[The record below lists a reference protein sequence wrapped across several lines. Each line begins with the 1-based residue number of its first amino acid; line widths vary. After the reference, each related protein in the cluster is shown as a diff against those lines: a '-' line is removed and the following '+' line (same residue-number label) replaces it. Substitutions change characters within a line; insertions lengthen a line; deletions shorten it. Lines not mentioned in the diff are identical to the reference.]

1 MQVTAAKYSPGTG
14 YFLSQ
19 LPWRSLL
26 AELPSWQAD
35 GDKRENCMTSSLG
48 LVGDLDDVDLIEDVE
63 AAFGVRLGDDEIERC
78 STVGHLFELIE
89 ARLPD
94 MPSGKS
100 CATAMCFYRLRRAL
114 QPHSAIALKPKTSI
128 AALETVPVRKLHE
141 IIETECGLRPPEQ
154 IITLWGCL
162 ALLLV
167 LALPFGLFA
176 IGMPW
181 WVALPSAAIGI
192 GLYRLAPI
200 QLPGEVEKFGD
211 LVRIVA
217 SRSIGALAGQGARLG
232 PKEAWQAFTDVLSDH
247 TQLSKDEIGPE
258 TLLLAPKKVVA

>member
-1 MQVTAAKYSPGTG
+1 
-14 YFLSQ
+14 
-19 LPWRSLL
+19 
-26 AELPSWQAD
+26 
-35 GDKRENCMTSSLG
+35 MTTSLG
-48 LVGDLDDVDLIEDVE
+48 LAGDLDDVDLIEDVE
-63 AAFGVRLGDDEIERC
+63 AAFGVRLGDDEIEQC

-94 MPSGKS
+94 LPSGRT

-114 QPHSAIALKPKTSI
+114 QPHSVIALKPKTSI
-128 AALETVPVRKLHE
+128 GALGSLPVLQLHR
-141 IIETECGLRPPEQ
+141 IIETECGLRPPPQ
-154 IITLWGCL
+154 YITFWGCL

-167 LALPFGLFA
+167 LALPLGLFA

-181 WVALPSAAIGI
+181 WVDLPSAALGI

-200 QLPGEVEKFGD
+200 QLPGEVETFGD
-211 LVRIVA
+211 LVKIVS

-247 TQLSKDEIGPE
+247 TQLSKDRILAE
-258 TLLLAPKKVVA
+258 TLLLAPK

>member
-1 MQVTAAKYSPGTG
+1 
-14 YFLSQ
+14 
-19 LPWRSLL
+19 
-26 AELPSWQAD
+26 
-35 GDKRENCMTSSLG
+35 MTSSLG
-48 LVGDLDDVDLIEDVE
+48 LAGDLDDVELIQDVE
-63 AAFGVRLGDDEIERC
+63 AAFGVRLADDEIERC
-78 STVGHLFELIE
+78 STVGQLFELIK

-94 MPSGKS
+94 LPSGQS

-114 QPHSAIALKPKTSI
+114 QSHSATALKPITSI
-128 AALETVPVRKLHE
+128 SAVPVRKLHH
-141 IIETECGLRPPEQ
+141 IIETECGLRSPPQ
-154 IITLWGCL
+154 CITLLGCL

-176 IGMPW
+176 VGMPW
-181 WVALPSAAIGI
+181 WTALPSAALGI

-200 QLPGEVEKFGD
+200 QLPGEVETFGD

-247 TQLSKDEIGPE
+247 TQLSKGEIGPE
-258 TLLLAPKKVVA
+258 TQLLAPSKNAA

>member
-1 MQVTAAKYSPGTG
+1 
-14 YFLSQ
+14 
-19 LPWRSLL
+19 
-26 AELPSWQAD
+26 
-35 GDKRENCMTSSLG
+35 MTSSLG
-48 LVGDLDDVDLIEDVE
+48 LAGDLDDVELIQDVE
-63 AAFGVRLGDDEIERC
+63 AAFGIRLADDEISRC

-89 ARLPD
+89 ARLPG
-94 MPSGKS
+94 MPSGQS

-114 QPHSAIALKPKTSI
+114 QPHSAIALRPKTSI
-128 AALETVPVRKLHE
+128 AELGRMPVRKLHR
-141 IIETECGLRPPEQ
+141 IIETECGLRPPPQ
-154 IITLWGCL
+154 YITLWGCL

-167 LALPFGLFA
+167 VVLPFGLFA
-176 IGMPW
+176 VGMPW
-181 WVALPSAAIGI
+181 WVALPSAVIGI

-200 QLPGEVEKFGD
+200 QLPGEVETFGD

-258 TLLLAPKKVVA
+258 TSLLAPKKVVA